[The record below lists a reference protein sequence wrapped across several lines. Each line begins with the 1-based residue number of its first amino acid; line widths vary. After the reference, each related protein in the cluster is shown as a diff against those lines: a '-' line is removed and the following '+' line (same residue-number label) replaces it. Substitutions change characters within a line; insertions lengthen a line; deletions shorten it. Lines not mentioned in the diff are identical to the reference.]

1 MRRTRR
7 LTLVAVAT
15 LALGTAWHPSAQAS
29 CPALDATCKPDTGV
43 SGAKGLVDDVS
54 PPVDTP
60 VDDTIRRMVASILD
74 NVFDH
79 VRDVLGGVPA
89 DLPDPIGDGHG
100 GSHGVGP
107 PFREQPRSTADPAD
121 RNGRNPV
128 GGRNAD
134 GPGPTS
140 LPGPAVSAASGVA
153 PSGSADRTSGSAD
166 RTSGSPDR
174 TSGNRFG
181 GALDA
186 IARNFALLLALF
198 GLAVGFVAVQDRFD
212 RHDPRLALAP
222 VESDV
227 VEFV

>member
-29 CPALDATCKPDTGV
+29 CRAHDATCKPDTGV
-43 SGAKGLVDDVS
+43 SGAKGLVDDVR

-60 VDDTIRRMVASILD
+60 VNDTIRRMVASILD

-100 GSHGVGP
+100 GSHGGGP
-107 PFREQPRSTADPAD
+107 PFREQPRSTPDPAD

-140 LPGPAVSAASGVA
+140 LPSPAVSAASGVS
-153 PSGSADRTSGSAD
+153 PSGSPD

-174 TSGNRFG
+174 TSGNRIG

-198 GLAVGFVAVQDRFD
+198 GLAVGFVAIQDRFD